1 MFLPKIELLPQE
13 LLVKT
18 SEVDHAD
25 WNYRPL
31 LGKLQR
37 VRFQLIKSLLGQERG
52 DGLLEVGYGS
62 GVFFPELLKHCGRIA
77 GVDIHEMPA
86 EVSEALA
93 KASINADLRSGSVS
107 EMSFEDNSFDFVVA
121 VSALEYV
128 TDIDKACREI
138 IRVMTPNGALVI
150 VTPGKSPIL
159 DAGLKLLGDEDADSN
174 YGDRR
179 ENLLSALD
187 EYFQM
192 TNLRRWPWPGI
203 PWFTAYRALRLVPKQ
218 ARHSDAAT

>member
-1 MFLPKIELLPQE
+1 MFLPRIELLPQD
-13 LLVKT
+13 LLVQT

-37 VRFQLIKSLLGQERG
+37 TRFQLIKALLQNESGS
-52 DGLLEVGYGS
+52 DLLEVGYGS
-62 GVFFPELLKHCGRIA
+62 GVFFPELLKICASIA
-77 GVDIHEMPA
+77 GIDPHEKQN
-86 EVSEALA
+86 EVLVELE
-93 KASINADLRSGSVS
+93 KAGITADLRSGSVS
-107 EMSFEDNSFDFVVA
+107 DMPFDDNSFDVVVA

-128 TDIDKACREI
+128 DDINDACMEI
-138 IRVMTPNGALVI
+138 IRVLRPGGSVAL

-179 ENLLSALD
+179 ENLIAALD
-187 EYFQM
+187 SHFVRQESK
-192 TNLRRWPWPGI
+192 NWPWPGL
-203 PWFTAYRALRLVPKQ
+203 PWFTVYRALRLVPK
-218 ARHSDAAT
+218 S

>member
-1 MFLPKIELLPQE
+1 MFLPSIDLLPRE
-13 LLVKT
+13 LLVQT

-37 VRFQLIKSLLGQERG
+37 TRFQLIKALLRDTSGT
-52 DGLLEVGYGS
+52 DLLEVGYGS
-62 GVFFPELLKHCGRIA
+62 GVFFPELLKVCDNISGIDPHDKHDEVLAELKKA
-77 GVDIHEMPA
+77 GMA
-86 EVSEALA
+86 
-93 KASINADLRSGSVS
+93 ADLRSGSVS
-107 EMSFEDNSFDFVVA
+107 NLPFDDNTFDVVVA

-128 TDIDKACREI
+128 EKIDDACEEI
-138 IRVMTPNGALVI
+138 IRVLRPGGTVAL

-179 ENLLSALD
+179 EHLIVAL
-187 EYFQM
+187 ERHFNRQKVK
-192 TNLRRWPWPGI
+192 NWPWPGI
-203 PWFTAYRALRLVPKQ
+203 PGLTVYRALRLVAK
-218 ARHSDAAT
+218 